1 MCNPQIALTIAS
13 VASAGIQY
21 KMQKAQQQAQYAAQK
36 RQNELAN
43 KNAEIENEKE
53 KKAMTSGN

>member
-1 MCNPQIALTIAS
+1 VFERVVELET
-13 VASAGIQY
+13 
-21 KMQKAQQQAQYAAQK
+21 
-36 RQNELAN
+36 ELAN